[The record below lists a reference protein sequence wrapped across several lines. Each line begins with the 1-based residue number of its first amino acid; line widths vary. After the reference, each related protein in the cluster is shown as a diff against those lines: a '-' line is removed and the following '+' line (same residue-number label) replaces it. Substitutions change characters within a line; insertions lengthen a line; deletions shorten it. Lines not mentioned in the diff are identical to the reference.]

1 MKHKKLSVFHLD
13 WKESALACSSKKQ
26 KRVEI
31 LLLACFSFLSFLFL
45 GGGVGRGALQG
56 LRGCRIC
63 RTIPAEPATQWS
75 QSWPRLVP
83 VCTPRASS
91 SNMLLRHLKPS
102 TKWMIAIIKLP
113 FNYSSRCQWCAPLWH
128 YNGLRLPRKCR
139 ETQGTIT
146 LSKCSLLVTLFPVH
160 QLIFQVK
167 QQSEK
172 GWLTRVSAH
181 EWFWR
186 HKDSVDSVQ
195 MQQMVH
201 LLKFID
207 SQKKWSLRGNQS
219 TFLGCSLGRGA
230 LW

>member
-1 MKHKKLSVFHLD
+1 MFYPSPLEHKPNRSRNLVCPFFDISTALNKPDSEQAFNEHTPYKRIKSKFFSSTNYLWLMKHKKLSVFHLD
-13 WKESALACSSKKQ
+13 GKESALACSSKKQ

-45 GGGVGRGALQG
+45 GVRWGALQG

-75 QSWPRLVP
+75 QSWPGLVP

-160 QLIFQVK
+160 QLIF
-167 QQSEK
+167 
-172 GWLTRVSAH
+172 
-181 EWFWR
+181 
-186 HKDSVDSVQ
+186 
-195 MQQMVH
+195 
-201 LLKFID
+201 
-207 SQKKWSLRGNQS
+207 
-219 TFLGCSLGRGA
+219 
-230 LW
+230 